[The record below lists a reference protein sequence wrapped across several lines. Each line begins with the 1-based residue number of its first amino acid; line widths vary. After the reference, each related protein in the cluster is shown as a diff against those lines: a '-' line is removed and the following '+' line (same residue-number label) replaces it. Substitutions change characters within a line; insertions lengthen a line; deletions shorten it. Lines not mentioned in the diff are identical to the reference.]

1 MQLVP
6 GLIKD
11 FGLIVQKILVS
22 LFNVG
27 PVLICWIWLILC
39 QNFSENY
46 RKLWIR
52 ISCLA
57 WQWTSRR
64 ATFVFADFLLNH
76 LWSELYLVT
85 VTGLESDQS
94 VYSRALPY
102 PTAFHKDFLLSPS
115 FQVSSATFL
124 FTFHGRQFLTLASK
138 LIRDECVS
146 QSQTYH
152 IISSWSQWQTP
163 KLLHFFLLLLVA
175 FFIGKKMY
183 RICLMMLEY
192 IMIQSTHH
200 VP

>member
-11 FGLIVQKILVS
+11 FGLIVQCRASFNLLNLINFMSK
-22 LFNVG
+22 LFRKLPDTAQRCAWG
-27 PVLICWIWLILC
+27 
-39 QNFSENY
+39 FEK
-46 RKLWIR
+46 KLWIR

-57 WQWTSRR
+57 WQWT
-64 ATFVFADFLLNH
+64 TFVFADFLLNH

-102 PTAFHKDFLLSPS
+102 LSHRISKFTFHKDFLLSPS

-163 KLLHFFLLLLVA
+163 KLLHF
-175 FFIGKKMY
+175 Y
-183 RICLMMLEY
+183 RTQVNLGSHLWVRMSVRPSVQEVV
-192 IMIQSTHH
+192 QT
-200 VP
+200 

>member
-11 FGLIVQKILVS
+11 FGLIVQCRAMA
-22 LFNVG
+22 

-124 FTFHGRQFLTLASK
+124 FTSHGRQFLTLASK

-152 IISSWSQWQTP
+152 IISSWSQWQSP
-163 KLLHFFLLLLVA
+163 KLPHFFRHASVSSTYPCKLV
-175 FFIGKKMY
+175 
-183 RICLMMLEY
+183 
-192 IMIQSTHH
+192 SW
-200 VP
+200 